1 MAFWIRI
8 CNTDILHNTLPLDC
22 THRACLTGKW
32 CSVTPPWYLYNSL
45 TSDSQHATDG
55 KANVHVFIWHVFF
68 FMGLIHSALFP
79 VFLNNNVWTHCNTK
93 KSNNKEIIQNAQLK
107 GTDEVRCKMLC
118 SEKKKRSLWKWV
130 NQLDWS
136 PGTFTTENFA
146 SYQYSFWQK
155 TLNKAFPGSAEDTCW
170 SAKDHCV
177 LYKTTTQHVY
187 QNMNIVPGS
196 YLRTSW
202 HLLLGKKKH
211 LV

>member
-1 MAFWIRI
+1 MLNQLVEMAFWIRI

-118 SEKKKRSLWKWV
+118 SEKKKKVSLEMSKSTWLVTWNLHNWK
-130 NQLDWS
+130 LCILS
-136 PGTFTTENFA
+136 I
-146 SYQYSFWQK
+146 
-155 TLNKAFPGSAEDTCW
+155 LILAED
-170 SAKDHCV
+170 
-177 LYKTTTQHVY
+177 
-187 QNMNIVPGS
+187 IE
-196 YLRTSW
+196 
-202 HLLLGKKKH
+202 
-211 LV
+211 